1 MKIFY
6 TFVLV
11 FLCSAFAA
19 RAQTVTN
26 AEPDAY
32 FADFYVMQV
41 KPMQFELSYKYPK
54 ADRVLVRIKDEEQN
68 VIFVEKTLVYK
79 RYHKNFDLSVMKD
92 GKYTFELTDGNEK
105 FVQTFVVA
113 TRTQRMATAL

>member
-1 MKIFY
+1 MKILY
-6 TFVLV
+6 
-11 FLCSAFAA
+11 AFATAFLLGTLGA
-19 RAQTVTN
+19 RAQTVKH
-26 AEPDAY
+26 AEHDAY

-54 ADRVLVRIKDEEQN
+54 TDRVLVRIKDEEQN
-68 VIFVEKTLVYK
+68 VIFVEKTLIYK

-113 TRTQRMATAL
+113 TTTQRMATAL

>member
-1 MKIFY
+1 MKILY
-6 TFVLV
+6 SFVLI
-11 FLCSAFAA
+11 FLFGAFNASA
-19 RAQTVTN
+19 QKVNNTGH
-26 AEPDAY
+26 DAY

-54 ADRVLVRIKDEEQN
+54 TDRVLVRIKDEKEN
-68 VIFVEKTLVYK
+68 IIFAEKTLVYK

-92 GKYTFELTDGNEK
+92 GQYTFELTDGNEK

-113 TRTQRMATAL
+113 TKTQRMATAL

>member
-1 MKIFY
+1 MKILYSFA
-6 TFVLV
+6 LV
-11 FLCSAFAA
+11 FLFCAFNAS
-19 RAQTVTN
+19 AQTVKN
-26 AEPDAY
+26 AEHDAY

-54 ADRVLVRIKDEEQN
+54 TDRVLVRIRDEEEN
-68 VIFVEKTLVYK
+68 IVFAEKTLIYK

-92 GKYTFELTDGNEK
+92 GKYTFELTDGNER

-113 TRTQRMATAL
+113 TKTQRMATAL

>member
-1 MKIFY
+1 MKTLY
-6 TFVLV
+6 TFAFF
-11 FLCSAFAA
+11 FLFGAFGTC
-19 RAQTVTN
+19 AQTVKN

-54 ADRVLVRIKDEEQN
+54 TDHVLVRIKDEEQN
-68 VIFVEKTLVYK
+68 IIFAEKTLVYK

-105 FVQTFVVA
+105 FVQSFVVA
-113 TRTQRMATAL
+113 TKTQRMATSL